1 MSYFKQ
7 FFCSTEPE
15 YSVVIEDDD
24 KVCYAYLYFNK
35 EIIGDVW
42 LYNNVESP
50 AEPEWASRENLPF
63 LNPVQFVSENLTPFD
78 EGSDVIVDW
87 SNVNGIVATIFVTS
101 RRIAKLSGGAFPGW
115 SSLVSQDGPL
125 AKKMHDGWAYNGI

>member
-50 AEPEWASRENLPF
+50 
-63 LNPVQFVSENLTPFD
+63 V
-78 EGSDVIVDW
+78 
-87 SNVNGIVATIFVTS
+87 TIK
-101 RRIAKLSGGAFPGW
+101 IPAHG
-115 SSLVSQDGPL
+115 
-125 AKKMHDGWAYNGI
+125 